1 MVRLSKTTTNYI
13 LYSEQEDLY
22 YTLVHEIDHDDYD
35 EEYITIIDEN
45 NFEVENDELFEE
57 LTQIW
62 EKHLLTLTAKEV
74 YERTGENNA

>member
-22 YTLVHEIDHDDYD
+22 YTLIHEIDHDDYD

-62 EKHLLTLTAKEV
+62 EKHLLTLIAKEV

>member
-62 EKHLLTLTAKEV
+62 EKHLLTLIAKEV

>member
-1 MVRLSKTTTNYI
+1 MVRLSKTTANYI
-13 LYSEQEDLY
+13 IYSEQEDLY
-22 YTLVHEIDHDDYD
+22 YTLIHEIDHDDYD

-57 LTQIW
+57 LTQMW
-62 EKHLLTLTAKEV
+62 EKHLLTLIAKEV